1 MPSVTF
7 IPAKPHFH
15 VKRDIFV
22 QIVDSIPPGKLT
34 TPEAIIAFLS
44 DLYGEECISIPDF
57 TYTRI
62 DEALAGVE
70 HNWWRLVSPRGLIQE
85 IRHFPYSID
94 TRKRLLE
101 EEGYTVVPS
110 RSNVSYQ
117 VLNYKDS
124 LYDLNELRD
133 TMPSKNAANYYT
145 TTFPRI

>member
-15 VKRDIFV
+15 VKRDVFV

-57 TYTRI
+57 AYTRI

-70 HNWWRLVSPRGLIQE
+70 HNWWRLVSPPLCVALYEKE
-85 IRHFPYSID
+85 IIEWN
-94 TRKRLLE
+94 T
-101 EEGYTVVPS
+101 
-110 RSNVSYQ
+110 
-117 VLNYKDS
+117 
-124 LYDLNELRD
+124 
-133 TMPSKNAANYYT
+133 SKKQAE
-145 TTFPRI
+145 